1 MHYFQ
6 FLDRVGAF
14 FDKIAMFFFKKAQK
28 EEEKLLGVNFK
39 HTKLNEISFEF
50 GNSPAG
56 NNQKK
61 IVELWEESE

>member
-28 EEEKLLGVNFK
+28 EEEKLIGVNFK
-39 HTKLNEISFEF
+39 FTKL
-50 GNSPAG
+50 
-56 NNQKK
+56 
-61 IVELWEESE
+61 SE